1 MIELAYNPQD
11 ERYLFLKSDGAKI
24 WQKVKGKDKLIS
36 ELDALKSHLNLIPDY
51 QFRPSYK
58 GIPTPEVF
66 LHPMKK
72 GDTMYYWCHSGL
84 WHEIEIWC
92 KTHKVRLQSNIDKRF
107 KYQRLPDTKESFFEW
122 VKSLELNLEPRDY
135 QLLAAWKILNYKQS
149 MSQLATRA
157 GKTLIAYIVFRYMLE
172 RMGAKNILMIVPN
185 ISLVKQ
191 GVEDMSKYKEFFKTN
206 QVWAKSEYCQGSN
219 LTIGTFQSLVRRI
232 DKKNKKYDPKFFDKF
247 DVVLCDECHKAACK
261 SIDMIMRQ
269 PFIKNA
275 KLRFGFSGTIPP
287 ANTIENYCCQSL
299 MGPVIQDITSKE
311 LIDEGYLA
319 DVDITQVRIHY
330 DWNES
335 LYKDYI
341 DNAEY
346 LCATYV
352 EDSLGKKIL
361 LPKEERSFLIQHK
374 KELPFSIKKVKKKM
388 NEDLKYA
395 RQERDPIKRQEEEDT
410 AVMEY
415 IEYLTDLCKANG
427 SNILLLEQ
435 MVMFLQEK
443 KIQALEDVLCRRD
456 GNYIVFAH
464 HAEWLKHLESRLK
477 VDFPDKEVMLI
488 NGATPQKK
496 REKIIKTMEEQSN
509 CILIASYACVGTG
522 LTFKNVEAGVF
533 AESFKSQIINKQS
546 LGRGL
551 LLAPGKKKFYLYDLI
566 DCLPT
571 RRLEFQGNSKK
582 SLFTKEGYNVTI
594 EHK

>member
-1 MIELAYNPQD
+1 MIEIAYNKQD
-11 ERYLFLKSDGAKI
+11 ERYIFLKGDGTKVKV
-24 WQKVKGKDKLIS
+24 KVKGKEKMVP
-36 ELDALKSHLNLIPDY
+36 ELVALEQHLNLIPDY
-51 QFRPSYK
+51 QFRPSFK
-58 GIPTPEVF
+58 GIPTPTVF
-66 LHPMKK
+66 LHKLNK
-72 GDTMYYWCHSGL
+72 DGETYWWCHSGL

-92 KTHKVRLQSNIDKRF
+92 KTHNIRVKSSIGKEF
-107 KYQRLPDTKESFFEW
+107 KYQNLPDTKESFFEW
-122 VKSLELNLEPRDY
+122 VKSLELSLDVRDY
-135 QLLAAWKILNYKQS
+135 QLMAAWKILNYKMS
-149 MSQLATRA
+149 MSQLATRS

-172 RMGAKNILMIVPN
+172 KMGAKNILMIVPN

-191 GVEDMSKYKEFFKTN
+191 GVADMEKYKEFFKTD

-247 DVVLCDECHKAACK
+247 DVVLCDECHKASCK

-269 PFIKNA
+269 PFMKNA

-299 MGPVIQDITSKE
+299 MGPIIQDITSKE
-311 LIDEGYLA
+311 LIDDGYLA

-330 DWNES
+330 NWDEDLIN
-335 LYKDYI
+335 DYI
-341 DNAEY
+341 KCGEY
-346 LCATYV
+346 LCSNYI
-352 EDSLGKKIL
+352 EKDGKRQL
-361 LPKEERSFLIQHK
+361 LPKEKREFLIQHD
-374 KELPFSIKKVKKKM
+374 KELPFSIKRMRDKM
-388 NEDLKYA
+388 KSELKMVNT
-395 RQERDPIKRQEEEDT
+395 QEERLET
-410 AVMEY
+410 MLEY
-415 IEYLTDLCKANG
+415 ADYLIDLCKANG

-435 MVMFLQEK
+435 MVMFLQREK
-443 KIQALEDVLCRRD
+443 IEALEEVLTRKE

-464 HAEWLKHLESRLK
+464 HTEWLKWLVERLK

-488 NGATPQKK
+488 NGAIPQKK
-496 REKIIKTMEEQSN
+496 REKVMKTMEEQNN
-509 CILIASYACVGTG
+509 CILVASYACVGTG

-551 LLAPGKKKFYLYDLI
+551 LLAPGKEKFHLYDLI

-582 SLFTKEGYNVTI
+582 SLFTKEGYNVII
-594 EHK
+594 EHR